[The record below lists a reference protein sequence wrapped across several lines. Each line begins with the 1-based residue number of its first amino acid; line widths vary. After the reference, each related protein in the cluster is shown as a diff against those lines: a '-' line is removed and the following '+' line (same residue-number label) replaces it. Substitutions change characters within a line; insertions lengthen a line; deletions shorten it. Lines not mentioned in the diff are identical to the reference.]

1 MDKIYVDV
9 CDAGKR
15 FLWCVTEDWDS
26 YPLAHGYCETLEEA
40 EEKMWSIGTILAKGR
55 KIDDYRTWQDRFPF
69 YKHGRLARNAK
80 RAVWKRDNIK
90 PSGEYLYATESMES
104 DYDGCS
110 RLRHEQ
116 FEIVKKT
123 AKKVFVKHD
132 DYCDLVVLDRQ
143 RLELCGNDYS
153 RRTRKTYCTLP
164 YEIRCAD
171 EIAEEKR
178 RTEELAAELQAKRN
192 AVTDDDLVK
201 VLQIFDERMT
211 GDLAVEMAYMMKK
224 CGVL

>member
-1 MDKIYVDV
+1 MDTIYVDV
-9 CDAGKR
+9 CDAGKQ
-15 FLWCVTEDWDS
+15 FFWCVTGDWDS

-55 KIDDYRTWQDRFPF
+55 KIEDSRTWQDRFPF

-80 RAVWKRDNIK
+80 RAVWKHDNIK
-90 PSGEYLYATESMES
+90 PSGEYLYCTESMES
-104 DYDGCS
+104 DYDGRS
-110 RLRHEQ
+110 SLRHEQ

-123 AKKVFVKHD
+123 AKNVFVKHD

-171 EIAEEKR
+171 EIAEKKR

-192 AVTDDDLVK
+192 AVTDDDLAK
-201 VLQIFDERMT
+201 VRQIFDEKMT